1 LLALAAPGPAIAD
14 DPPRPTDIPAV
25 SAYIELVPTSRGPK
39 QAGAGTARGRPL
51 GARIERLV
59 RTQGGEDAA
68 LLERLATSPA
78 YGAPSSPT
86 PKTPASKIEPKESRP
101 TSSGNALSAAIDA
114 GGEGGARRLL
124 VLLVLLTAVTA
135 IIGVVAAR
143 RRRAPTSP

>member
-1 LLALAAPGPAIAD
+1 LLALAAPGSALAD

-25 SAYIELVPTSRGPK
+25 SAYVELVPTSRGPK

-86 PKTPASKIEPKESRP
+86 PKTPASKLEPKEST

-114 GGEGGARRLL
+114 GGEGGAGRLL

-135 IIGVVAAR
+135 IICVVAGR
-143 RRRAPTSP
+143 RRRAPTPP

>member
-25 SAYIELVPTSRGPK
+25 QAYVELVPTSRGPK

-59 RTQGGEDAA
+59 RTQGDEDAA

-86 PKTPASKIEPKESRP
+86 PKTPASKVEPMESRP

-114 GGEGGARRLL
+114 GGEGGAGRLL

-143 RRRAPTSP
+143 RRRALTSS